1 MASAAYNWNV
11 LTSLAAFP
19 CAEPSPLIFAATF
32 IPAVAPALLEYAT
45 FGCRDVLKFRL
56 GRGTPC
62 GRKMAAQVVK
72 AIPPA
77 FADGVG
83 KLLKFEARFSL
94 AGQIFMIADLVGDTL
109 ARWDT
114 LAYQMSGCPDANNI
128 TTYDLV
134 YSHAI
139 AVLPNIPTA
148 IGGAI
153 TNVHGDSRLTWPN
166 GCIVPPGWYAQ
177 MSYELEAQPLFAET
191 NSSLQM
197 WIRDESASGY
207 DFPATKYPAGYP
219 GQSKTGQLT
228 QTIQNSVGNRS
239 KFYSFQAMATA
250 TMITTDFK
258 ASVQISEFPPTDWS
272 LNALGCLR
280 NLDVEHVPD
289 PLGTNRKANYPT
301 LVDKAFRAVLPKPV
315 HGPPGGK
322 PRKKD

>member
-1 MASAAYNWNV
+1 MSAKNNWNV

-56 GRGTPC
+56 GRGVPC
-62 GRKMAAQVVK
+62 GRQMSAQVVK

-77 FADGVG
+77 FADAVG

-114 LAYQMSGCPDANNI
+114 LAYQMAGCPNANNI
-128 TTYDLV
+128 TTYDIV
-134 YSHAI
+134 YGSAE
-139 AVLPNIPTA
+139 AVLPNIPTP
-148 IGGAI
+148 IGGTI
-153 TNVHGDSRLTWPN
+153 TNVHGDPRLTWPN
-166 GCIVPPGWYAQ
+166 GAIVPPGWYAQ
-177 MSYELEAQPLFAET
+177 MSFELEAQPLFAGT
-191 NSSLQM
+191 TSTLQM
-197 WIRDESASGY
+197 WIKDESGPGY

-219 GQSKTGQLT
+219 GQSKTGRLMMT
-228 QTIQNSVGNRS
+228 TQNSFGNRS
-239 KFYSFQAMATA
+239 KFYTFQAMASA
-250 TMITTDFK
+250 TMITTDLK

-272 LNALGCLR
+272 MNALGCLR
-280 NLDVEHVPD
+280 DLDAEHIPD
-289 PLGTNRKANYPT
+289 PLKTNRKTNYPT
-301 LVDKAFRAVLPKPV
+301 VLDKAIAAVLPKPV

-322 PRKKD
+322 PRSKK